1 MIRILAIASAVP
13 LIGYPVVMIYRLTL
27 PVVERR
33 TGSYHEYIVFA
44 IVLLV
49 IYGGVLL
56 GITVYWARVRRT
68 RRRLRHIKAFAAGV
82 LGALAGFIIYIVVS
96 GVYVL
101 ITQGSFEKDAGNLLP
116 VLLIFDMLFG
126 VLVSGGMTLL
136 LYGLRPS
143 GEKDDLKIESIGQG
157 TKSDR
162 DS

>member
-13 LIGYPVVMIYRLTL
+13 LIGYPVVMIYRLT
-27 PVVERR
+27 VSQVESHRPI
-33 TGSYHEYIVFA
+33 YYELIVFA
-44 IVLLV
+44 IVLL
-49 IYGGVLL
+49 IIHGGVLL
-56 GITVYWARVRRT
+56 GITVYWARARRT

-126 VLVSGGMTLL
+126 VLVSGGITLL

-157 TKSDR
+157 TNSDR

>member
-126 VLVSGGMTLL
+126 VLVSGGITLL

-143 GEKDDLKIESIGQG
+143 GEKDDLKIESIGQC
-157 TKSDR
+157 TNSDR

>member
-1 MIRILAIASAVP
+1 
-13 LIGYPVVMIYRLTL
+13 
-27 PVVERR
+27 
-33 TGSYHEYIVFA
+33 
-44 IVLLV
+44 
-49 IYGGVLL
+49 
-56 GITVYWARVRRT
+56 
-68 RRRLRHIKAFAAGV
+68 
-82 LGALAGFIIYIVVS
+82 VS
-96 GVYVL
+96 GVHVL

-157 TKSDR
+157 TNSDR

>member
-13 LIGYPVVMIYRLTL
+13 LIGYPVVMIYRLT
-27 PVVERR
+27 VSQVESHRPI
-33 TGSYHEYIVFA
+33 YYELIVFA
-44 IVLLV
+44 IVLL
-49 IYGGVLL
+49 IIHGGVLL
-56 GITVYWARVRRT
+56 GITVYWARARRT

-96 GVYVL
+96 VVHVL
-101 ITQGSFEKDAGNLLP
+101 ITQGSFGKGWGNLLP
-116 VLLIFDMLFG
+116 VALIFDMLFG
-126 VLVSGGMTLL
+126 VLVSGGITLL

-157 TKSDR
+157 TNSDR

>member
-13 LIGYPVVMIYRLTL
+13 LIGYPVVMIYNLTVS
-27 PVVERR
+27 PVESH
-33 TGSYHEYIVFA
+33 TASYYELIVFV
-44 IVLLV
+44 ISLLV

-82 LGALAGFIIYIVVS
+82 LGALAGGIIYLVVS
-96 GVYVL
+96 GVHVL
-101 ITQGSFEKDAGNLLP
+101 ITQGSFKKGFGNLLP
-116 VLLIFDMLFG
+116 VFLIFNTLFG

-157 TKSDR
+157 TNSDR

>member
-1 MIRILAIASAVP
+1 VIRILAIASAVP

-101 ITQGSFEKDAGNLLP
+101 ITQGSFEEDAGNLLP

-126 VLVSGGMTLL
+126 VLVSGDMTLL

>member
-1 MIRILAIASAVP
+1 MIRILAIASAVA
-13 LIGYPVVMIYRLTL
+13 LIGYPVVMIYNLTVS
-27 PVVERR
+27 PVESR
-33 TGSYHEYIVFA
+33 TDSYYQFIVFA

-56 GITVYWARVRRT
+56 GITVYWARVGRT

-82 LGALAGFIIYIVVS
+82 LGALAGGIIYIVVS
-96 GVYVL
+96 GVHVL
-101 ITQGSFEKDAGNLLP
+101 ITQGSFKKGDGNLLP
-116 VLLIFDMLFG
+116 VFLIFNMLFG

-157 TKSDR
+157 TNSDR